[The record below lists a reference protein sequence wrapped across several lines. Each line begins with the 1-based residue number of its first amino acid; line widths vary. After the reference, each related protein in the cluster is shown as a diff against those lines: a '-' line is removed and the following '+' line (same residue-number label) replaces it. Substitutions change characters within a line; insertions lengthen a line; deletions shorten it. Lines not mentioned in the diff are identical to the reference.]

1 MSMDVMQSVFGA
13 AAEVDPELIDALRDS
28 VDAFA
33 RKRAAR
39 ISGDAGTRAA
49 EEWSE
54 VAEAGW
60 LGLLASEE
68 HGGAGLPAPVLVG
81 LYEALGRNGITS
93 NYAAI
98 GVLSLAALECCE
110 AGALRDRLISDLVT
124 GEARPVL
131 CWQTGTSDD
140 DRHLNFTSVTVTGD
154 SLTLSAAREFVE
166 FADMATHFCVPA
178 EVGGKVGL
186 LVIGAGADGVAVATH
201 AALAGGTIATVTL
214 TAEVAGS
221 SFIEMRDRDA
231 LSPAFLLAR
240 IAVAAQLTGQCEK
253 MIELTSDY
261 SKQRIQ
267 FGKPIGS
274 NQVVQHRLVDMWGQ
288 KELARVA
295 VRRAGDACSVDM
307 KEAELAALAAKARAG
322 DASAFVVKGAFQL
335 HGAIGYTGE
344 YELGKLARAALAL
357 VPWLGSPTTARR
369 RFVSLDRGEVHG

>member
-1 MSMDVMQSVFGA
+1 MQSVFGS

-39 ISGDAGTRAA
+39 AAGNAVARAT

-98 GVLSLAALECCE
+98 GVLSLVALECCK
-110 AGALRDRLISDLVT
+110 AGGLRDRLISELVT
-124 GEARPVL
+124 GGARPVL
-131 CWQTGTSDD
+131 CWQTGTDD
-140 DRHLNFTSVTVTGD
+140 DDHQLSFASVTVTGEG
-154 SLTLSAAREFVE
+154 LVLSAVREFVE

-178 EVGGKVGL
+178 EVDGKTGL
-186 LVIGAGADGVAVATH
+186 LVIEAGTDGVATTMH
-201 AALAGGTIATVTL
+201 RALAGGTIATV
-214 TAEVAGS
+214 AFAAKVAAS
-221 SFIEMRDRDA
+221 CFIEMRDRDA

-295 VRRAGDACSVDM
+295 VQRAGDTCSVDI
-307 KEAELAALAAKARAG
+307 KNAELAALAAKARAG

-357 VPWLGSPTTARR
+357 VPWLGSPTGARR